1 MKRRHP
7 PPSVENETTLLHFK
21 EAHEALAAAATEK
34 LRRMHAAEEMLDR
47 VRELS
52 EGAGRPKPPLPKPAP
67 VLPPTEFVDPYED
80 AT

>member
-1 MKRRHP
+1 
-7 PPSVENETTLLHFK
+7 
-21 EAHEALAAAATEK
+21 
-34 LRRMHAAEEMLDR
+34 MHAAEEMLDR

-67 VLPPTEFVDPYED
+67 VLSPTEFVDPYED